1 MIIKILKMNYM
12 SDITKCSGFNC
23 PLKDNCKRYKA
34 IDGMWQSYFTEV
46 PYKDGKCEFFL
57 GDESKSTLKKIILG
71 CLILSLFSCGSVKK
85 SSSVIEEKT
94 TTETDI
100 TKFSNSFTLEPV
112 NLDKPILLGKDTI
125 YNTRVIYNN
134 SKEVIKEKQNID
146 FKEEKKE
153 KQVDYSETIKIVA
166 NRFMWLIGI
175 LFVLLFVLNWI
186 KNKTTLL

>member
-1 MIIKILKMNYM
+1 MKKNIKTIIAVWYTQVCVNIIGLPIYYKTYFNESSTSYNLKNRMK
-12 SDITKCSGFNC
+12 S
-23 PLKDNCKRYKA
+23 R
-34 IDGMWQSYFTEV
+34 
-46 PYKDGKCEFFL
+46 FFL
-57 GDESKSTLKKIILG
+57 VL
-71 CLILSLFSCGSVKK
+71 LSFALFSCGTIKK
-85 SSSVIEEKT
+85 SSSVIEENK

-100 TKFSNSFTLEPV
+100 TKFNNSFTLEPV

-134 SKEVIKEKQNID
+134 SKETIKEKQNVD

>member
-1 MIIKILKMNYM
+1 MKY
-12 SDITKCSGFNC
+12 S
-23 PLKDNCKRYKA
+23 
-34 IDGMWQSYFTEV
+34 
-46 PYKDGKCEFFL
+46 
-57 GDESKSTLKKIILG
+57 IIL
-71 CLILSLFSCGSVKK
+71 LLVLTSCGTIKK
-85 SSSVIEEKT
+85 SSSVIEENT

-134 SKEVIKEKQNID
+134 SKETIKEKQNVD

-166 NRFMWLIGI
+166 NRFMWLMGI
-175 LFVLLFVLNWI
+175 LFVLFIIFNWI
-186 KNKTTLL
+186 KNKTTLF

>member
-1 MIIKILKMNYM
+1 MA
-12 SDITKCSGFNC
+12 DITKCSGFNC

-46 PYKDGKCEFFL
+46 PYKDGKCEMFW
-57 GDESKSTLKKIILG
+57 GAESESILNQLKKITLG
-71 CLILSLFSCGSVKK
+71 CLLLFLTSCGSVKK
-85 SSSVIEEKT
+85 SSEETQVKSE
-94 TTETDI
+94 TETDI

-134 SKEVIKEKQNID
+134 SKETIKEKQNID
-146 FKEEKKE
+146 FKEEKKSKE
-153 KQVDYSETIKIVA
+153 VDYSETIKILA
-166 NRFMWLIGI
+166 NRFMWLVGI
-175 LFVLLFVLNWI
+175 LFVLFIVINWI

>member
-1 MIIKILKMNYM
+1 M
-12 SDITKCSGFNC
+12 
-23 PLKDNCKRYKA
+23 
-34 IDGMWQSYFTEV
+34 
-46 PYKDGKCEFFL
+46 
-57 GDESKSTLKKIILG
+57 KKIVIIILIAFLLIG
-71 CLILSLFSCGSVKK
+71 CGTVKK
-85 SSSVIEEKT
+85 SSSVIEENT

-112 NLDKPILLGKDTI
+112 NLDKPILFGKDTI

-134 SKEVIKEKQNID
+134 SKETIKEKQNID

-175 LFVLLFVLNWI
+175 LFVLMFVLNWI
-186 KNKTTLL
+186 KNKTTLF